1 MKKNNKDIGKGIDGL
16 FSNIDI
22 KRKNKGS
29 DSKKE
34 GNGVVKINIDEIV
47 ENSHQPRIHF
57 DPDALIQLSASIKEN
72 GILQPLT
79 VIKKEDNK
87 YELIAG
93 ERRLRASRLAGLTS
107 VPVIIM
113 EEVDQKKK
121 SVLALIENIQ
131 REDLNPLEVANSLK
145 KMMDDFNLKHDE
157 IAKKVGIPRS
167 NVSNYIRILNLP
179 EETLELIKIEKLSLG
194 HAKVLLSLKDK
205 DKINELSNLV
215 VQKQLSIAKLNKL
228 LKKDEEDN
236 KEESK
241 KEESLLSENVIK
253 RASELKENYNL
264 KLTDK
269 KITIAV
275 ENEEEILKILD
286 LLSKK

>member
-22 KRKNKGS
+22 KRKKKDS
-29 DSKKE
+29 DSKTE
-34 GNGVVKINIDEIV
+34 GNGIVEINIDEIV

-79 VIKKEDNK
+79 VIKKEDKK

-121 SVLALIENIQ
+121 SVLALIENVQ

-205 DKINELSNLV
+205 DKINELANLV

-228 LKKDEEDN
+228 LKKDEEEN

-241 KEESLLSENVIK
+241 KEESSLSENVIK